1 MRMIGRSSRLAKS
14 HRALGRALFSSLA
27 ALALC
32 CAAGAQAQAQETSQA
47 NVGWDYLGGGDSSQY
62 SPLDQIDKSNVK
74 DLEVAWTFEA
84 GVDPPGAFGFRQQ
97 HVRLVRQHCEPHSCA
112 EPSRAVKA
120 AAGDTP
126 SSAAISQT
134 LIAFR
139 MPVIRRMSAIGS
151 PPHNLCGPR
160 VD

>member
-1 MRMIGRSSRLAKS
+1 MASSQGADKGREADSTAAAPKPNARGWQ
-14 HRALGRALFSSLA
+14 HPPRHSLA
-27 ALALC
+27 
-32 CAAGAQAQAQETSQA
+32 EKDTSDA
-47 NVGWDYLGGGDSSQY
+47 
-62 SPLDQIDKSNVK
+62 
-74 DLEVAWTFEA
+74 
-84 GVDPPGAFGFRQQ
+84 PGAFGFRQQ
-97 HVRLVRQHCEPHSCA
+97 HFRLVRQHCEPHSCA

-139 MPVIRRMSAIGS
+139 MPVIRRMSTIGS